1 MPKKLSEIQK
11 TEMVKSFC
19 NGITID
25 QLSERYKI
33 TKITINRY
41 LKKEI
46 DEKKFKSIL
55 KKNNKVESESKEDM
69 NENSNDLFNTPEAKN
84 DEIPNEL
91 SSFNESEFIEITP
104 LNFEIDSESQKDLSS
119 VSINEVEL
127 PKIVYMVVDNKIEL
141 ETKFLKDYPQW
152 QFLSKSDLNRK
163 TIEIYFEAKEAK
175 RFCNKEQ
182 KVIKVPNT
190 KVFSIV
196 APILISKGISRIIC
210 PDKLISL

>member
-1 MPKKLSEIQK
+1 
-11 TEMVKSFC
+11 MVNSFS
-19 NGITID
+19 NGMTID

>member
-1 MPKKLSEIQK
+1 MPKKLSETQK
-11 TEMVKSFC
+11 IEMVNSFS
-19 NGITID
+19 NGMTID

>member
-1 MPKKLSEIQK
+1 MPKKLSETQK
-11 TEMVKSFC
+11 IEMVNSFS
-19 NGITID
+19 NGMTID

-55 KKNNKVESESKEDM
+55 KKNNKIESESKEDM

>member
-55 KKNNKVESESKEDM
+55 KKNNRIKSESKVNV
-69 NENSNDLFNTPEAKN
+69 NEYSNDLFNAREATH
-84 DEIPNEL
+84 DEISHKL

-104 LNFEIDSESQKDLSS
+104 LDYEIDSESQKDLSS

-163 TIEIYFEAKEAK
+163 TIEIYFDAKEAK
-175 RFCNKEQ
+175 RYCNKEQ

-190 KVFSIV
+190 RVFSIV
-196 APILISKGISRIIC
+196 APILISRGISRIIC
-210 PDKLISL
+210 PDKLIAL

>member
-1 MPKKLSEIQK
+1 MPKKLSETQK
-11 TEMVKSFC
+11 IEMVNSFS
-19 NGITID
+19 NGMTID

-55 KKNNKVESESKEDM
+55 KKNNRIKSESKVNV
-69 NENSNDLFNTPEAKN
+69 NEYSNDLFNAREATH
-84 DEIPNEL
+84 DEISHKL

-104 LNFEIDSESQKDLSS
+104 LDYEIDSESQKDLSS

-163 TIEIYFEAKEAK
+163 TIEIYFDAKEAK
-175 RFCNKEQ
+175 RYCSKEQ

-190 KVFSIV
+190 RVFSIV
-196 APILISKGISRIIC
+196 APILISRGISRIIC
-210 PDKLISL
+210 PGKLIAL